1 MSADVILTMPGALRG
16 LSGSTATY
24 LPKAWVRSA
33 AAIAVGHLAL
43 SSEVALAFEGQPA
56 ARGGIV
62 LGPSPMMAGLVDRA
76 TVHRRGVFKPGLL
89 GESGFDV
96 AYPQRIAQAATLPI
110 IVTAADAVQY
120 MSDYAIAVRSISYG
134 NSLSITLNF
143 GPLGS
148 AVKAGLEVLVGPT
161 GLRRVVRSG
170 HEIGTDSSGAEGQQ
184 TDRTAPDFER
194 RYQEGLYRSA
204 GGATVAAAAVAQ
216 ALSATAH
223 PPELTGPLADEIIMA
238 PDLVADV
245 HATLGSGVEVHVGG
259 EYKPEED
266 VYFARP

>member
-1 MSADVILTMPGALRG
+1 MSADVILTMPDALRG

-24 LPKAWVRSA
+24 LPKAWVRAA

-43 SSEVALAFEGQPA
+43 SSEVALTFEGRPA

-76 TVHRRGVFKPGLL
+76 AVHRRGVFAPVPLESSGL
-89 GESGFDV
+89 DV
-96 AYPQRIAQAATLPI
+96 AYPQRIAQAAALPI
-110 IVTAADAVQY
+110 IVPAADAVQY
-120 MSDYAIAVRSISYG
+120 MADYAIAVRNISYG
-134 NSLSITLNF
+134 SALSITLNF

-148 AVKAGLEVLVGPT
+148 VVKAGLDVLVGPG
-161 GLRRVVRSG
+161 GLRQVVRSG
-170 HEIGTDSSGAEGQQ
+170 HEIDGERSRADEQLP
-184 TDRTAPDFER
+184 DRASPGFER

-216 ALSATAH
+216 ALSVTGH
-223 PPELTGPLADEIIMA
+223 PTELTGPLADEIIMA
-238 PDLVADV
+238 PDLVPDV

-259 EYKPEED
+259 EYDTDDD

>member
-33 AAIAVGHLAL
+33 AAIAAGHLAL
-43 SSEVALAFEGQPA
+43 SSEVALTFEGRPA

-62 LGPSPMMAGLVDRA
+62 LGPSSMMTSLVARA
-76 TVHRRGVFKPGLL
+76 AVHRRGVFKLGPL

-96 AYPQRIAQAATLPI
+96 AYSQRIAQAAALPI
-110 IVTAADAVQY
+110 IVKAADAVQY
-120 MSDYAIAVRSISYG
+120 MADYAIAVRSISYG

-148 AVKAGLEVLVGPT
+148 VVKAGLEVLVGPS

-170 HEIGTDSSGAEGQQ
+170 HEIGADKSGTEGQQ
-184 TDRTAPDFER
+184 TDQAGPDFER

-204 GGATVAAAAVAQ
+204 GGVAVAAAAVAQ
-216 ALSATAH
+216 TLSVAGYPA
-223 PPELTGPLADEIIMA
+223 ELTGPLADEIIMA

-259 EYKPEED
+259 EYEPEED